1 MIDETSTENKLNKL
15 FMIDETRTEDYLR
28 EHRYKP
34 EGENYDLITS
44 LAMIKLRLKHSDNT
58 VYNSEVERCF
68 IQLIEAIKNMET
80 K

>member
-1 MIDETSTENKLNKL
+1 MNEEFEAILATLKSELKSSDEL
-15 FMIDETRTEDYLR
+15 
-28 EHRYKP
+28 
-34 EGENYDLITS
+34 
-44 LAMIKLRLKHSDNT
+44 

>member
-1 MIDETSTENKLNKL
+1 MTNKINN
-15 FMIDETRTEDYLR
+15 EDTVFEIL
-28 EHRYKP
+28 
-34 EGENYDLITS
+34 DLIK
-44 LAMIKLRLKHSDNT
+44 LQIKQSDKV